1 MGGPAPGRPMTDAPV
16 GDGWLIDGLGQDF
29 ALLSF
34 DQRIDA
40 ADVPVV
46 ALECSGL
53 AARRYDAQPGT
64 TYLIRPDRYVAARWR
79 QYDRAAVRAAL
90 ARATGH

>member
-1 MGGPAPGRPMTDAPV
+1 MGELDRLGP
-16 GDGWLIDGLGQDF
+16 DF
-29 ALLSF
+29 SLLSF
-34 DQRIDA
+34 DGPIDWRVDA
-40 ADVPVV
+40 ADVPIV

-79 QYDRAAVRAAL
+79 QYDRVAVEAAL

>member
-1 MGGPAPGRPMTDAPV
+1 MRRV
-16 GDGWLIDGLGQDF
+16 GDGWLIESLGPDF

-34 DQRIDA
+34 DGPIDA

-64 TYLIRPDRYVAARWR
+64 IYLIRPDRYVAARWR
-79 QYDRAAVRAAL
+79 RYDRLTVRAAL